1 MGQKDIDMGFQ
12 LALTFQLFNHFV
24 KQQPLAYGPQ
34 TLEDLQKSSLE
45 AARVAAEAA
54 IKARKA
60 SSNQASTSAATPAQ
74 DQQGVQSSPF
84 QGIRLS

>member
-1 MGQKDIDMGFQ
+1 MHAGSSKL
-12 LALTFQLFNHFV
+12 LAGTCVVSTKL
-24 KQQPLAYGPQ
+24 
-34 TLEDLQKSSLE
+34 LEELQKRSLE

-60 SSNQASTSAATPAQ
+60 SSNQASTSAATSAQ

-84 QGIRLS
+84 RLS